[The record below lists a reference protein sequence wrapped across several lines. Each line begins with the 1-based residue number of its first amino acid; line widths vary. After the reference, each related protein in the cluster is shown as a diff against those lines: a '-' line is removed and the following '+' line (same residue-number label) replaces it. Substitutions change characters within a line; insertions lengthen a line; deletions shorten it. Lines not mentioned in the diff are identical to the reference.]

1 MKQKVKIKMSL
12 KDCWKCQGHV
22 EAQSQYKESKA
33 LKMLAIKVK
42 AQEAF
47 LKVLKILHLCASCGF
62 NL

>member
-1 MKQKVKIKMSL
+1 VKIKMSL

-47 LKVLKILHLCASCGF
+47 FESFENFAPMCKLWV
-62 NL
+62 